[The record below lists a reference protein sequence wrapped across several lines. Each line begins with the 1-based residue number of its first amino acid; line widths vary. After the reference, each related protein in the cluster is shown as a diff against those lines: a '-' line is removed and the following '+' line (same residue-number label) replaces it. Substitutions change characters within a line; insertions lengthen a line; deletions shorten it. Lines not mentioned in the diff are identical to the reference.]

1 MASSPLRAPA
11 AAGQPQSRLMDMQ
24 KKFQEKHLANL
35 ASIKGNVTGPTK
47 LSTTSPTKT
56 TGSGDLPVPPVRR
69 IVGAIPAVQPQQRRP
84 AGSGDSVVQV
94 DVKGKVRQL
103 FAERSQQQQQQGMG
117 YQHHQQ
123 LRRQRRR
130 SLTGRDRSR
139 PLRPLSGGDDD
150 DDPLCKTVCFTAP
163 SMVGGADLV
172 GISSANG
179 GDVRGEL
186 LALFG
191 RLPNLGGQLLSES
204 FRGKA
209 GKMKAAQSAPE
220 LKWLL
225 DGNSGGGGGGGG
237 PRPAP
242 APQPPAP
249 EKRGGG
255 ARLAAA
261 ATGAATGGGG
271 GGGGD
276 SDGDGDDDDDDD
288 DNNDGGDYD
297 QRHQQLQRP
306 AARINSKT
314 ATVTKKPLATVN
326 GNVGGGAGGV
336 GRVANKKPMAPSN
349 DSNRLL
355 LPPVV
360 QPTVINAIA
369 AGAGA
374 AAALASVSA
383 ATAAG
388 AQKPLVRAAK
398 LPQKPAAPRRV
409 APLPAKTS
417 PRPPPVVKR
426 ATPAAASPRPQPAKQ
441 QLSADRGPPAKGM
454 ARCPLCAR
462 DFAEDR
468 LPKHEQVCRRT
479 RDRDRKRKVFDTS
492 KKRLEAVAAE
502 AGVDVSSFKK
512 KSQKEDQRVAEKL
525 QKKKDA
531 WRRKHDQLVRN
542 VRAARAVQ
550 RHLAAGGSVKDLPP
564 ELENATADQDDEV
577 DSDLVKCPHCG
588 RTFNE
593 ASAERHIPLCADR
606 QRNAAARMQN
616 KKR

>member
-11 AAGQPQSRLMDMQ
+11 AAGQQQSRLMDMQ
-24 KKFQEKHLANL
+24 KKFQQRHLATV
-35 ASIKGNVTGPTK
+35 AAVKSTVGG
-47 LSTTSPTKT
+47 STTSSTTSSTKT

-69 IVGAIPAVQPQQRRP
+69 IVGAIAPVQPQPQQRRP
-84 AGSGDSVVQV
+84 VGSGSGGDSVLQV

-103 FAERSQQQQQQGMG
+103 FAERSQQLQGPG

-123 LRRQRRR
+123 QRRQRRR

-139 PLRPLSGGDDD
+139 PLRPLSGAD
-150 DDPLCKTVCFTAP
+150 DDPLCKTVCFTAG
-163 SMVGGADLV
+163 GGADLV
-172 GISSANG
+172 GISAADG
-179 GDVRGEL
+179 GDVRSEL

-204 FRGKA
+204 FRGGA
-209 GKMKAAQSAPE
+209 GKMKTAQSAPE

-225 DGNSGGGGGGGG
+225 DGSNGPGRAGGAQ
-237 PRPAP
+237 RP
-242 APQPPAP
+242 PQPPAAGP
-249 EKRGGG
+249 DKGGG
-255 ARLAAA
+255 IPKRAAA
-261 ATGAATGGGG
+261 GRA
-271 GGGGD
+271 GD
-276 SDGDGDDDDDDD
+276 AGDYGDGNGDGSADDDGDGD
-288 DNNDGGDYD
+288 ND
-297 QRHQQLQRP
+297 QRQQLQRP

-314 ATVTKKPLATVN
+314 ATVVKKPLATVN
-326 GNVGGGAGGV
+326 GNVGGGGGGGGGGGV
-336 GRVANKKPMAPSN
+336 GRVAKKATSN

-360 QPTVINAIA
+360 QPTVINALA

-374 AAALASVSA
+374 AAAVASV
-383 ATAAG
+383 TAAREAG
-388 AQKPLVRAAK
+388 IQKPLVRAAK
-398 LPQKPAAPRRV
+398 LPQKPAAARRV
-409 APLPAKTS
+409 SPLPAKAA
-417 PRPPPVVKR
+417 PRPPVVKR
-426 ATPAAASPRPQPAKQ
+426 ATPTTPTTGSPRPQPLKQ

-462 DFAEDR
+462 DFAADR

-502 AGVDVSSFKK
+502 AGVDVTSFKK

-531 WRRKHDQLVRN
+531 WRRKHDQLLRN

-550 RHLAAGGSVKDLPP
+550 RHLAAGGTVKDLPP
-564 ELENATADQDDEV
+564 ELENATADQDDEI

-593 ASAERHIPLCADR
+593 ASAERHMPLCADR

-616 KKR
+616 NKKR

>member
-1 MASSPLRAPA
+1 MSST
-11 AAGQPQSRLMDMQ
+11 
-24 KKFQEKHLANL
+24 EYN
-35 ASIKGNVTGPTK
+35 
-47 LSTTSPTKT
+47 
-56 TGSGDLPVPPVRR
+56 GSG
-69 IVGAIPAVQPQQRRP
+69 G
-84 AGSGDSVVQV
+84 GD
-94 DVKGKVRQL
+94 VRQL
-103 FAERSQQQQQQGMG
+103 FAERNQQQQGPG

-150 DDPLCKTVCFTAP
+150 DPLCKTVCFTAP
-163 SMVGGADLV
+163 SLAGGADLV
-172 GISSANG
+172 GINSANG
-179 GDVRGEL
+179 SDVRGEL

-204 FRGKA
+204 FRAGA

-225 DGNSGGGGGGGG
+225 DGGTGPGRAGGGPARPAAQPAAAGPKDKGGGGGG
-237 PRPAP
+237 PR
-242 APQPPAP
+242 
-249 EKRGGG
+249 
-255 ARLAAA
+255 LAGA
-261 ATGAATGGGG
+261 ATGAGDDGDYGDDD
-271 GGGGD
+271 GGD
-276 SDGDGDDDDDDD
+276 DDGDG
-288 DNNDGGDYD
+288 
-297 QRHQQLQRP
+297 QQQQSQRP
-306 AARINSKT
+306 AGRINSKT
-314 ATVTKKPLATVN
+314 AVVKKPLAAVN
-326 GNVGGGAGGV
+326 GNVGGGGGGGV
-336 GRVANKKPMAPSN
+336 GRVAKKPASN

-360 QPTVINAIA
+360 QPTVINALA

-374 AAALASVSA
+374 AAALDSVSA

-388 AQKPLVRAAK
+388 AQKPLVRAGK
-398 LPQKPAAPRRV
+398 LPAQKPAAPRRV

-417 PRPPPVVKR
+417 PRPPAVKN
-426 ATPAAASPRPQPAKQ
+426 ASPAATTTTTTRPQPVKQ

-462 DFAEDR
+462 DFAADR
-468 LPKHEQVCRRT
+468 LPKHEEVCRRT

-550 RHLAAGGSVKDLPP
+550 RHLAAGGTIKDLPP
-564 ELENATADQDDEV
+564 ELENAAADQDDEV

>member
-11 AAGQPQSRLMDMQ
+11 AAGQSRLMDMQ
-24 KKFQEKHLANL
+24 KKFQEKHLATL
-35 ASIKGNVTGPTK
+35 AAIKGKVAG
-47 LSTTSPTKT
+47 STTSSTTSSTKT
-56 TGSGDLPVPPVRR
+56 TGSSDMPVPPVRR
-69 IVGAIPAVQPQQRRP
+69 VVGAIPAVQPQPRRP
-84 AGSGDSVVQV
+84 AGSGSGSDSVVQV

-103 FAERSQQQQQQGMG
+103 FAERSQQQQGPG

-150 DDPLCKTVCFTAP
+150 PLCKTVCFTAP
-163 SMVGGADLV
+163 SLAGGADLV

-179 GDVRGEL
+179 SDVRGEL

-204 FRGKA
+204 FRAGA
-209 GKMKAAQSAPE
+209 GKMKTAQSAPE

-225 DGNSGGGGGGGG
+225 DGGTGPGRAGGGPARPAAQPAAAGPKDKGGGGGG
-237 PRPAP
+237 PR
-242 APQPPAP
+242 
-249 EKRGGG
+249 
-255 ARLAAA
+255 LAGA
-261 ATGAATGGGG
+261 ATGA
-271 GGGGD
+271 GD
-276 SDGDGDDDDDDD
+276 DGDYGDDDDDDD
-288 DNNDGGDYD
+288 DGDHDG
-297 QRHQQLQRP
+297 QQQQSQRP
-306 AARINSKT
+306 AGRINSKT
-314 ATVTKKPLATVN
+314 AVVKKPLAAVN
-326 GNVGGGAGGV
+326 GNVGGGGGGGGGGV
-336 GRVANKKPMAPSN
+336 GRVAKKPTSN

-360 QPTVINAIA
+360 QPTVINALA

-388 AQKPLVRAAK
+388 AQKPVVRAGK
-398 LPQKPAAPRRV
+398 LPAQKPAAPRRV

-417 PRPPPVVKR
+417 PRPPAVKN
-426 ATPAAASPRPQPAKQ
+426 ATPATTTTTRPQPVKQ

-462 DFAEDR
+462 DFAADR
-468 LPKHEQVCRRT
+468 LPKHEEVCRRT
-479 RDRDRKRKVFDTS
+479 RERDRKRKVFDTS

-550 RHLAAGGSVKDLPP
+550 RHLAAGGTVKDLPP
-564 ELENATADQDDEV
+564 ELENAAADQDDEV

-616 KKR
+616 NKKR

>member
-11 AAGQPQSRLMDMQ
+11 AAGQQQSRLMDMQ
-24 KKFQEKHLANL
+24 KKFQQRHLATL
-35 ASIKGNVTGPTK
+35 AAVKGTVAG
-47 LSTTSPTKT
+47 STTSSTTSSTKT
-56 TGSGDLPVPPVRR
+56 TGSGDLPVPPARR
-69 IVGAIPAVQPQQRRP
+69 IVGAIAPVQPQPQQRKP
-84 AGSGDSVVQV
+84 ARSGSGGDSVVQV

-103 FAERSQQQQQQGMG
+103 FAERSQQQQGPG

-123 LRRQRRR
+123 QRRQRRR

-139 PLRPLSGGDDD
+139 PLRPLSGAD
-150 DDPLCKTVCFTAP
+150 DDPLCKTVCFTA
-163 SMVGGADLV
+163 GGGGDLV
-172 GISSANG
+172 GVGGG

-204 FRGKA
+204 FRAGA
-209 GKMKAAQSAPE
+209 GKMKTAQSAPE

-225 DGNSGGGGGGGG
+225 DGGTGPGRAGGAHRPPQPPAAGPNKGGGG
-237 PRPAP
+237 P
-242 APQPPAP
+242 
-249 EKRGGG
+249 KR
-255 ARLAAA
+255 AAA
-261 ATGAATGGGG
+261 
-271 GGGGD
+271 GD
-276 SDGDGDDDDDDD
+276 VGDYGDGDGGDGSGD
-288 DNNDGGDYD
+288 DGGDYD
-297 QRHQQLQRP
+297 QQQQQQLQRP

-314 ATVTKKPLATVN
+314 ATVVKKPLATVN
-326 GNVGGGAGGV
+326 GNVGGGVGGGGGV
-336 GRVANKKPMAPSN
+336 GRVAKKPMVASN
-349 DSNRLL
+349 DTNRLL

-360 QPTVINAIA
+360 QPTVINALA

-374 AAALASVSA
+374 AAAVASVNAS
-383 ATAAG
+383 TVAG
-388 AQKPLVRAAK
+388 VQKPLVRAAK
-398 LPQKPAAPRRV
+398 VPQKPAATRLV
-409 APLPAKTS
+409 SPLPAKAT
-417 PRPPPVVKR
+417 PRPPVVKR
-426 ATPAAASPRPQPAKQ
+426 ATPAKGSPRPQSLKP

-454 ARCPLCAR
+454 ARCSLCAR
-462 DFAEDR
+462 DFAAER

-502 AGVDVSSFKK
+502 AGVDVTSFKK
-512 KSQKEDQRVAEKL
+512 KSEKEDQRVAEKL

-550 RHLAAGGSVKDLPP
+550 RHLAAGGTVKDLPP
-564 ELENATADQDDEV
+564 ELENVAADQDDEV

-616 KKR
+616 NKKR

>member
-94 DVKGKVRQL
+94 DVKGK
-103 FAERSQQQQQQGMG
+103 
-117 YQHHQQ
+117 
-123 LRRQRRR
+123 
-130 SLTGRDRSR
+130 
-139 PLRPLSGGDDD
+139 
-150 DDPLCKTVCFTAP
+150 
-163 SMVGGADLV
+163 
-172 GISSANG
+172 
-179 GDVRGEL
+179 
-186 LALFG
+186 
-191 RLPNLGGQLLSES
+191 
-204 FRGKA
+204 
-209 GKMKAAQSAPE
+209 
-220 LKWLL
+220 
-225 DGNSGGGGGGGG
+225 
-237 PRPAP
+237 
-242 APQPPAP
+242 
-249 EKRGGG
+249 
-255 ARLAAA
+255 
-261 ATGAATGGGG
+261 
-271 GGGGD
+271 
-276 SDGDGDDDDDDD
+276 
-288 DNNDGGDYD
+288 
-297 QRHQQLQRP
+297 LQRP